1 MTKKDK
7 SSQATRDNRSRQLNP
22 ENPAYKSSRGEGAQ
36 SNSLDKASRDNRAK
50 QLNPNN
56 DAYWRARGR
65 SKPKNG

>member
-22 ENPAYKSSRGEGAQ
+22 ENPAYNSSRGDGAQ
-36 SNSLDKASRDNRAK
+36 SDSLDKASRDNRAK

>member
-22 ENPAYKSSRGEGAQ
+22 ENPAYTSSRGEGGR
-36 SNSLDKASRDNRAK
+36 SHVDKASRDNRAK

-65 SKPKNG
+65 NRPKNG